1 MKEDSEE
8 GRVCEEEKES
18 TTGISLR
25 RDSLLSILNA
35 VNYNVI

>member
-1 MKEDSEE
+1 MKEDREK

-18 TTGISLR
+18 IMGVALR
-25 RDSLLSILNA
+25 RDSMLSILNA